1 MTGPMRTFPEQLQE
15 AIDRHRL
22 LPARGRVLVALSGG
36 ADSVA
41 LLLGLLRLGYE
52 VEAAHCNFHLRG
64 DESRRDEDFVRELC
78 RRVGVRLHCRDFDTR
93 KYARAGGVSIE
104 MAARQLRYEWFDQL
118 AGERAAAA
126 IAVAH
131 HREDNVETLLL
142 NLVRGTGLRGLAGML
157 PRNGKVVRPM
167 LDITR
172 GDIKA
177 FLRAERQDYV
187 TDSSNLETVYKRNKV
202 RLELL
207 PLLRELN
214 PDADRVLAET
224 QHRLADAGR
233 LYAYALERL
242 AGEVARHVPGGLDVD
257 VEALRGRP
265 APQTLFYELL
275 RPYGF
280 PPRRAEEIYA
290 ALDGRS
296 GTFYETEHYTATL
309 NRGCF
314 EIRRHP
320 VSLSGREVRPGER
333 LALPDGRALRLSV
346 AEYAPGEEVS
356 RDRRT
361 AWLDFSTVRL
371 PLTVRSVRTADRFA
385 PFGMKR
391 GTKLVSDFLTDR
403 KRSVLDKRAALVLC
417 DADGIVWLVGEI
429 PDRRCAV
436 TEATSRVLRIEIS
449 EQKDNQI

>member
-1 MTGPMRTFPEQLQE
+1 M
-15 AIDRHRL
+15 
-22 LPARGRVLVALSGG
+22 LVALSGG

-41 LLLGLLRLGYE
+41 LLVGLLRLGYE

-64 DESRRDEDFVRELC
+64 SESLRDENFVRELC
-78 RRVGVRLHCRDFDTR
+78 RRVGVRLHCRDFDT
-93 KYARAGGVSIE
+93 KEYACACGISIE
-104 MAARQLRYEWFDQL
+104 MAARRLRYEWFERL
-118 AGERAAAA
+118 ADERAGAA

-142 NLVRGTGLRGLAGML
+142 NLARGTGLRGLTGMS
-157 PRNGKVVRPM
+157 PRRGRVVRPM

-172 GDIKA
+172 GDIEA

-202 RLELL
+202 RWELL

-224 QHRLADAGR
+224 QRRLADAER
-233 LYAYALERL
+233 LYGYALERL
-242 AGEVARHVPGGLDVD
+242 MGEVARHVPSGIDVD

-280 PPRRAEEIYA
+280 SPRRAEEIYA
-290 ALDGRS
+290 ALDGRT

-309 NRGCF
+309 NRGRF

-320 VSLSGREVRPGER
+320 VPLPGREVRPGER
-333 LALPDGRALRLSV
+333 QTLPDGRELRLSV
-346 AEYAPGEEVS
+346 AEYVVGEEVP

-371 PLTVRSVRTADRFA
+371 PLTVRSVRPADRFA

-436 TEATSRVLRIEIS
+436 TEATLRVLRVEIS
-449 EQKDNQI
+449 EQKDKQI

>member
-1 MTGPMRTFPEQLQE
+1 MKPFPEQLQE
-15 AIDRHRL
+15 TIDRHRL
-22 LPARGRVLVALSGG
+22 LPPQGRVLVALSGG

-41 LLLGLLRLGYE
+41 LLVGLLRLGYE

-64 DESRRDEDFVRELC
+64 SESLRDENFVRELC
-78 RRVGVRLHCRDFDTR
+78 RRVGVRLHCRDFDT
-93 KYARAGGVSIE
+93 KEYACACGISIE
-104 MAARQLRYEWFDQL
+104 MAARRLRYEWFERL
-118 AGERAAAA
+118 ADERAGAA

-142 NLVRGTGLRGLAGML
+142 NLARGTGLRGLTGMS
-157 PRNGKVVRPM
+157 PRRGRVVRPM

-172 GDIKA
+172 GDIEA

-202 RLELL
+202 RWELL

-224 QHRLADAGR
+224 QRRLADAER
-233 LYAYALERL
+233 LYGYALERL
-242 AGEVARHVPGGLDVD
+242 MGEVARHVPSGIDVD

-280 PPRRAEEIYA
+280 SPRRAEEIYA
-290 ALDGRS
+290 ALDGRT

-309 NRGCF
+309 NRGRF

-320 VSLSGREVRPGER
+320 VPLPGREVRPGER
-333 LALPDGRALRLSV
+333 QTLPDGRELRLSV
-346 AEYAPGEEVS
+346 AEYVVGEEVP

-371 PLTVRSVRTADRFA
+371 PLTVRSVRPADRFA

-436 TEATSRVLRIEIS
+436 TEATLRVLRVEIS
-449 EQKDNQI
+449 EQKDKQI